1 MPLMND
7 RNDELDPEAIED
19 DPGAEATGTPEPA
32 EAPEERPEAAEL
44 PAEFTAAPA
53 ARSVRWDSGARPG
66 KWTTIGCGLGLII
79 LIGLLFAGSNLLRKA
94 VWATFAGTSRQLV
107 ANLPG
112 DLPPGE
118 RMRLQRN
125 LDRFEV
131 QVKRRTDDY
140 ADLGEFHTL
149 ARELLEDRRLTR
161 GEVNDL
167 NEFLESKLPPS
178 SRDVPYSM
186 P

>member
-7 RNDELDPEAIED
+7 HNDELDPEAVED
-19 DPGAEATGTPEPA
+19 DTGVEVTEESERAEG
-32 EAPEERPEAAEL
+32 PEEPAAEL
-44 PAEFTAAPA
+44 PAEFTVAPG
-53 ARSVRWDSGARPG
+53 ARGVRWDSGARPG
-66 KWTTIGCGLGLII
+66 KWTTIGCGLGLVI
-79 LIGLLFAGSNLLRKA
+79 LIGSLFAGSSLLRKA

-131 QVKRRTDDY
+131 QAKRRTDDY

-178 SRDVPYSM
+178 SSDVPYSM